1 MLKKEWHW
9 MSEYKNKSK
18 IKIMNNTKVKNELKR
33 GIYIP
38 FYSIEDLKPAK
49 VNRDLFLKHAENF
62 KTKLK
67 ENDWLLP
74 IIIAANGDVIE
85 GHHRIESAK
94 LLGETTVPVYVVD
107 WVNTNNAEE
116 HLKCI
121 INLNNG
127 NKAWTSLDYLKSF
140 ARKNKDYRK
149 VYNAYLKNSNNISVG
164 NIINCYFGYGKA
176 NSYNFKKGTSLILNE
191 SFADF
196 LVNKFS
202 HLNQQYGKG
211 KIAAYCVRELIVVA
225 YTKAKMDI
233 KTVNFLFKKY
243 EEMAKSDHPSITSI
257 NKFKP
262 LMELYLNEYNMKT
275 NNKNK

>member
-1 MLKKEWHW
+1 M
-9 MSEYKNKSK
+9 NK
-18 IKIMNNTKVKNELKR
+18 TTVKNELKR

-38 FYSIEDLKPAK
+38 FYSIKDLKPAK

-94 LLGETTVPVYVVD
+94 LLGENTVLVYVVD
-107 WVNTNNAEE
+107 WVNTNNAKE

-127 NKAWTSLDYLKSF
+127 NKAWTSLDYLKAFSRDNI
-140 ARKNKDYRK
+140 AYKK
-149 VYNAYLKNSNNISVG
+149 VYDAYIKNSNNISVG
-164 NIINCYFGYGKA
+164 NVINCYFGYGKA
-176 NSYNFKKGTSLILNE
+176 NSFNFKKGTSIILNE
-191 SFADF
+191 NFAEF

-202 HLNQQYGKG
+202 NLNQKYGKS

-233 KTVNFLFKKY
+233 KTINFLFKKY
-243 EEMAKSDHPSITSI
+243 EEMAKVDHASITSI

-262 LMELYLNEYNMKT
+262 LMELYLNEFNMKT
-275 NNKNK
+275 KNKIKQL

>member
-1 MLKKEWHW
+1 
-9 MSEYKNKSK
+9 
-18 IKIMNNTKVKNELKR
+18 MNTTKVKNELKR
-33 GIYIP
+33 GIYLP
-38 FYSIEDLKPAK
+38 FYPINDLKPAK
-49 VNRDLFLKHAENF
+49 VNRDLFPKHAENF

-85 GHHRIESAK
+85 GHHRIQSAK
-94 LLGETTVPVYVVD
+94 LLGENTVPVYVVH
-107 WVNTNNAEE
+107 WVNTNSAKE

-127 NKAWTSLDYLKSF
+127 NKAWTSLDYLKAF
-140 ARKNKDYRK
+140 ARDNKQYKK

-164 NIINCYFGYGKA
+164 NIINCYFGYGKT
-176 NSYNFKKGTSLILNE
+176 NSYNFKKGTSVILDE
-191 SFADF
+191 SFGDY

-202 HLNQQYGKG
+202 YLNEKYGKS

-225 YTKAKMDI
+225 YTKAKMNI

-243 EEMAKSDHPSITSI
+243 EDMAKTDHPSITSI
-257 NKFKP
+257 SKFKP
-262 LMELYLNEYNMKT
+262 LMELYLNEYNMAI
-275 NNKNK
+275 KNKYINK